1 MRLVDKIN
9 SVYWGSNNSKSNEII
24 DYDDLQKSI
33 LLVND
38 RSGVKVS
45 KAEISPGDEF
55 GTSNFDIQTVNTA
68 RADGYLIF
76 DNYGSRYTGE
86 YRGQLLTNI
95 NSLAKVGAKYTN
107 TSIIQTF

>member
-45 KAEISPGDEF
+45 KAEISP
-55 GTSNFDIQTVNTA
+55 
-68 RADGYLIF
+68 
-76 DNYGSRYTGE
+76 
-86 YRGQLLTNI
+86 
-95 NSLAKVGAKYTN
+95 
-107 TSIIQTF
+107 